1 MSDRPSLPRFD
12 TTGHGTATMAA
23 AKRLLESGKAT
34 HLIVRLHDGSH
45 YDNVREIVFP
55 DGQPVVVELH
65 DDEGSMVGVTM
76 PASIVIVPLWLISHV
91 EGRPAD

>member
-23 AKRLLESGKAT
+23 AKRLLESGKVKD
-34 HLIVRLHDGSH
+34 LIVRLHDGSH
-45 YDNVREIVFP
+45 YDSVNEIGFP
-55 DGQPVVVELH
+55 ESQPGVVEINNGDREVSGL
-65 DDEGSMVGVTM
+65 TT
-76 PASIVIVPLWLISHV
+76 PARIVIVPLWLISHV